1 MINIY
6 LIRHGQ
12 ASFAEQDYD
21 KLSKKGIEQS
31 KILGQH
37 WQKLALAE
45 SNANQSRQ
53 YYSGSLLRHE
63 QTAEHFFKGMSE
75 GMNEGF
81 DNKKSEL
88 KNTPSGLITHAG
100 FNELNHED
108 ILSCYNE
115 NWRSFQQMCA
125 GIADSTSVEK
135 SDKND
140 KKNQQL
146 FKQAFTQ
153 AMQRWVSGDFDDE
166 YQESWSQ
173 FKQRCLSALA
183 DVIAQTN
190 TIALP
195 DEEPAIRKELVIFT
209 SGGVIGV
216 LLGHI
221 LQLDDS
227 KMLQISQ
234 QLVNSSVSKIISTS
248 DGLRLNYLNNYS
260 HLELAGQEWLSYF

>member
-37 WQKLALAE
+37 WQKLASTE
-45 SNANQSRQ
+45 TPPNRH

-63 QTAEHFFKGMSE
+63 QTAEHFFE

-81 DNKKSEL
+81 NNEKSGL

-125 GIADSTSVEK
+125 GIADSTSIEK

-140 KKNQQL
+140 KQNQQL

-173 FKQRCLSALA
+173 FKQRCLSALEDA
-183 DVIAQTN
+183 IAQTN

-195 DEEPAIRKELVIFT
+195 DEEPVIRKELVIFT

-221 LQLDDS
+221 LHLDDS

-234 QLVNSSVSKIISTS
+234 QLVNSSVSKVISTS

-260 HLELAGQEWLSYF
+260 HLELVGQEWLSYF

>member
-37 WQKLALAE
+37 WQQLALAE
-45 SNANQSRQ
+45 THQNRH

-63 QTAEHFFKGMSE
+63 QTAEHFFE

-115 NWRSFQQMCA
+115 NWRSFQQMYTGVA
-125 GIADSTSVEK
+125 ESTRVEK

-153 AMQRWVSGDFDDE
+153 AMQRWVGGDFDGE
-166 YQESWSQ
+166 YQESWPQ

-216 LLGHI
+216 LLGHV

-234 QLVNSSVSKIISTS
+234 QLLNSSVSKIISTS

-260 HLELAGQEWLSYF
+260 HLELAGQKWLSYF